1 MTRSQNYLV
10 LVLLVAS
17 LSGCASWD
25 TMNSRQKSAV
35 VGAGVGGVLGAAVS
49 GGGVL
54 STVGGAA
61 IGGVIGDQAGKRR

>member
-1 MTRSQNYLV
+1 MSGRLLLTGALLAV
-10 LVLLVAS
+10 LS

-25 TMNSRQKSAV
+25 SMNSRQKSAV
-35 VGAGVGGVLGAAVS
+35 VGAGVGGVVGAAVS

-61 IGGVIGDQAGKRR
+61 IGGVIGDQVGKKR